1 MVADNPVIPS
11 IALALGNGSN
21 EAKCQSAHV
30 ACEDVTMASLQLFN
44 GETTF
49 ATEKRR
55 EAVRK
60 MLSKSRAKREAHAMV
75 QTRGLQAHLS
85 RSHLEEIAG
94 GPV

>member
-1 MVADNPVIPS
+1 MIESTPS
-11 IALALGNGSN
+11 RRERPSYHHINVSPAKYLMRFRLALGNGSN

-60 MLSKSRAKREAHAMV
+60 FDSPD
-75 QTRGLQAHLS
+75 
-85 RSHLEEIAG
+85 RSAWYGALFLC
-94 GPV
+94 PQN